1 MVDKIFYLVNVNSQ
15 RWFSI
20 RAEIG
25 LQTPVGLYSDNRVPS
40 VFIVRFTQLSERL
53 HRTAVAAISFFY
65 QIFER
70 FISKVD
76 SYYLYIKSHRDSN
89 MVAFWLIIT
98 QYKYC
103 LAGK

>member
-1 MVDKIFYLVNVNSQ
+1 MVDKIFHLVNVNSH

-20 RAEIG
+20 RAAIG
-25 LQTPVGLYSDNRVPS
+25 LRTPVGLYSDNRVPS

-53 HRTAVAAISFFY
+53 HWTAVAAISFSY

-70 FISKVD
+70 FISKFD
-76 SYYLYIKSHRDSN
+76 SYYLYIQSHRDSN
-89 MVAFWLIIT
+89 MVAFRLFIT
-98 QYKYC
+98 QYEYW